1 MDYAIIVAGGKG
13 LRMGSDTPKQFLPVG
28 GTPVLMHTIR
38 RFKEYSGEVAVILVL
53 PHSQQEHWRALCR
66 KHGFDVEHTVVDGGD
81 TRFMS
86 SKNGLAAIPQDADGV
101 VAIHDGVRPF
111 VSTDVIARCYEAARK
126 YGAAIPVTPVTDTLR
141 LVADTEKPH
150 NVRRADYRA
159 VQTPQAFDIAVTR
172 KAFDTD
178 DNELFTDD
186 ASVAEA
192 AGYSVTMVD
201 GNRENIKITT
211 PFDLLVAE
219 TIIKQLH
226 ADGKHTAAEGGHTNP

>member
-28 GTPVLMHTIR
+28 GTPVLMRTIR
-38 RFKEYSGEVAVILVL
+38 RFKEYSGDVSVILVL
-53 PHSQQEHWRALCR
+53 PHSQQEHWRALCC

-86 SKNGLAAIPQDADGV
+86 SKNGIAAIPHDAEGV

-141 LVADTEKPH
+141 LVADTATPH

-159 VQTPQAFDIAVTR
+159 VQTPQAFDIALAR
-172 KAFDTD
+172 KAFDTAD
-178 DNELFTDD
+178 SDLFTDD

-192 AGYSVTMVD
+192 AGFSVTMVD

-219 TIIKQLH
+219 TIIKQQH
-226 ADGKHTAAEGGHTNP
+226 ADGRPSAATGGPAKV

>member
-28 GTPVLMHTIR
+28 GTPVLMRTIR
-38 RFKEYSGEVAVILVL
+38 RFKEYSGDVSVILVL
-53 PHSQQEHWRALCR
+53 PHSQQEHWRALCC

-86 SKNGLAAIPQDADGV
+86 SKNGIAAIPHDAEGV

-141 LVADTEKPH
+141 LVADTATPH

-159 VQTPQAFDIAVTR
+159 VQTPQAFDIALAR
-172 KAFDTD
+172 KAFDTAD
-178 DNELFTDD
+178 SDLFTDD

-192 AGYSVTMVD
+192 AEFSVTMVD

-219 TIIKQLH
+219 TIIKQQH
-226 ADGKHTAAEGGHTNP
+226 ADGRPSAATGGPAKV

>member
-13 LRMGSDTPKQFLPVG
+13 LRMGGDTPKQFLPVD

-38 RFKEYSGEVAVILVL
+38 RFKEYNGEVAVILVL
-53 PHSQQEHWRALCR
+53 PHSQQDYWRSLCR
-66 KHGFDVEHTVVDGGD
+66 KHAFDVEHTVVDGGD

-86 SKNGLAAIPQDADGV
+86 SKNGLAAIPADADGV

-111 VSTDVIARCYEAARK
+111 VATDVIARCYEAARK
-126 YGAAIPVTPVTDTLR
+126 YGAAIPVMPVTDTLR
-141 LVADTEKPH
+141 LVADTSKPH

-159 VQTPQAFDIAVTR
+159 VQTPQAFDIAVAR
-172 KAFDTD
+172 KAFNTD
-178 DNELFTDD
+178 DNDLFTDD

-219 TIIKQLH
+219 TIMKKQHVEGKTPAADSNH
-226 ADGKHTAAEGGHTNP
+226 ANV